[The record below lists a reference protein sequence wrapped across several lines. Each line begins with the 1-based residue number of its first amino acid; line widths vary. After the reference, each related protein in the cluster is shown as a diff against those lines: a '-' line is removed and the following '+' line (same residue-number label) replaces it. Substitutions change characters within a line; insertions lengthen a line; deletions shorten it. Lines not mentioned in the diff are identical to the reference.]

1 MNIDEIKRNAP
12 DGATHYM
19 SNRYTG
25 ITYLKIGD
33 NITGNYFDCKAWVR
47 KKGWC
52 GELTIKKCW
61 FFGTY
66 YLVCFDSD
74 PWAQTDANPL

>member
-1 MNIDEIKRNAP
+1 MTLDQIKKNAP
-12 DGATHYM
+12 VGATHYM

-33 NITGNYFDCKAWVR
+33 NFFKNYFECKAFV
-47 KKGWC
+47 KHKGWC
-52 GELTIKKCW
+52 GDLTAKKCW

-66 YLVCFDSD
+66 YRVFFDSD
-74 PWAQTDANPL
+74 PWAKTDAHTL